1 MIAEFIS
8 TYVEAFISTVGYA
21 GVFILM
27 ALESAAIPIPSE
39 VIMTFSGYL
48 AYQGTFDLLL
58 ISIVG
63 AAGCMAGSVV
73 SYYVGLWGGRPFI
86 DKYGKY
92 FFMNHHHLE
101 IAEVWFQKYGDRA
114 VFFSRLLPVVRTFI
128 SLPAGMGKYDI
139 RKLMLYSFVGSIPW
153 CFALAYI
160 GFWLG
165 PHWKNIIVFFNGLD
179 VIIVLAILIAVFY
192 FWKKRGRTAEIK
204 HEITNAES

>member
-1 MIAEFIS
+1 MIAEFLSYYI
-8 TYVEAFISTVGYA
+8 TDFISAIGYW

-27 ALESAAIPIPSE
+27 GLESAAIPIPSE

-48 AYQGTFDLLL
+48 AYQGTFDLAL

-101 IAEVWFQKYGDRA
+101 IAEDWFKKYGDKA

-128 SLPAGMGKYDI
+128 SLPAGMGKYDLK
-139 RKLMLYSFVGSIPW
+139 KLIIFSFVGSIPW
-153 CFALAYI
+153 CFALAYV

-165 PHWKNIIVFFNGLD
+165 PHWKNIIAIFNGLD
-179 VIIVLAILIAVFY
+179 VVIVLSIAILVVY
-192 FWKKRGRTAEIK
+192 FWKKKKANSAVRV
-204 HEITNAES
+204 